1 MLMAEAIIPLY
12 LHSWV
17 RLNKCVLSEVALPPC
32 QVLTAFPPRT
42 FQEII
47 SLSIAALHG
56 RPSGPSRIKHLY
68 SRSLLL
74 SLLLSVENPYPFR
87 KRPAVAINSAAATT
101 TTAAAP
107 CWSGRLATVPNS
119 TIWLNIQRAQG
130 VLHWSNNVQLTE
142 SLTNWMSPVGV
153 LSLQNWWTFIS
164 THCLQDGYIKQ
175 RLVSRKS
182 GKIITHSRL
191 IDPYQPDVS
200 HKAHR

>member
-68 SRSLLL
+68 SRSPLL

-87 KRPAVAINSAAATT
+87 KRPAVAINSAATT
-101 TTAAAP
+101 TTAPAP

-119 TIWLNIQRAQG
+119 TIWLDIQRAQG
-130 VLHWSNNVQLTE
+130 VLHWSNINVQLTE
-142 SLTNWMSPVGV
+142 SLTNWLELINESSWGSFSPK
-153 LSLQNWWTFIS
+153 LM
-164 THCLQDGYIKQ
+164 
-175 RLVSRKS
+175 
-182 GKIITHSRL
+182 
-191 IDPYQPDVS
+191 DV
-200 HKAHR
+200 H